1 MAYGVTGVFD
11 KGLEPKTPTLKEN
24 ELLFAVRE
32 PFRSITTQ
40 SSITAGVLNQNFNLV
55 IESLMPSCGIIF
67 SDGIEK
73 DYLNFSSGAIATIGL
88 AEEKAELVV
97 NV

>member
-1 MAYGVTGVFD
+1 M
-11 KGLEPKTPTLKEN
+11 
-24 ELLFAVRE
+24 FAVRE

-40 SSITAGVLNQNFNLV
+40 TSITAGVLNESFNLV
-55 IESLMPSCGIIF
+55 IESLMPAHGIIF

-73 DYLNFSSGAIATIGL
+73 DFLNFNSGSIATIGL

-97 NV
+97 NVQ